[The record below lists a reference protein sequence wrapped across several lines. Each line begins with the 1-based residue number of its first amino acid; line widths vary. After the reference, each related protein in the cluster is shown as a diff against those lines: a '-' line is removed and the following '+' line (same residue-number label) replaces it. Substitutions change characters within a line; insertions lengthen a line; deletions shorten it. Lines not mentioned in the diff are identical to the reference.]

1 MVEGRQRV
9 EQRLVQLKEQTAQW
23 AARKD
28 DAAAEIENLAAQ
40 GVDAE
45 EKAELLAAQV
55 EEQAQ
60 QLPDLEEALRQAQ
73 AKSTEQRAGVA
84 QVQQQIQV
92 LAADQRN
99 IEEQSRQLNQ
109 RRERLVADRN
119 ALAAPDEAR
128 LTNLQAQLAAAQ
140 EAAETADARLHE
152 LQEQVPQLDE
162 DRRAQAAGRQHA
174 KAHKQADLSARMEAL
189 KALQEKVKTDGKL
202 QPWLAKHG
210 LDGLQGLWSRIHI
223 EQGWENALEAALR
236 ERLNSLEVSRLDMV
250 RAFGNDA
257 PPAKLAFYSPPQAGA
272 PEAPA
277 ALPRLAD
284 LLRLNDAGQKALLAD
299 WLHGCYTAPELR
311 RCPGRARQAAAGR
324 SRSTSRAA
332 MPSRRTA

>member
-1 MVEGRQRV
+1 M
-9 EQRLVQLKEQTAQW
+9 
-23 AARKD
+23 
-28 DAAAEIENLAAQ
+28 
-40 GVDAE
+40 DAE
-45 EKAELLAAQV
+45 EKAMLLAAQV

-162 DRRAQAAGRQHA
+162 DRRGRQQA
-174 KAHKQADLSARMEAL
+174 VNSESHKQADLSARMEAL

-236 ERLNSLEVSRLDMV
+236 ERMNSLEVSRLDMV
-250 RAFGNDA
+250 RAFGSDA
-257 PPAKLAFYSPPQAGA
+257 PPAKLAFYSPPQAAA
-272 PEAPA
+272 PEGAVA
-277 ALPRLAD
+277 
-284 LLRLNDAGQKALLAD
+284 
-299 WLHGCYTAPELR
+299 
-311 RCPGRARQAAAGR
+311 RCRAWPTCCA
-324 SRSTSRAA
+324 
-332 MPSRRTA
+332 